1 MKRLKKSDLKKLT
14 VDLST
19 IRILSDVEQQQVAG
33 GRSAGCSD
41 ADTCVVRTQTCSIQ
55 QPGCP

>member
-1 MKRLKKSDLKKLT
+1 MKRLKKTELKKLT
-14 VDLST
+14 VELST

-41 ADTCVVRTQTCSIQ
+41 VENCVVRTQTCSIQ